1 MIQFSARGLAPFWE
15 IICFVAETLYQ
26 KVWQVLNFHLTLQ
39 NEPEYMEVSIKMG

>member
-39 NEPEYMEVSIKMG
+39 NGYYNYGGIL